1 LLVGKVKKLKTFSD
15 GSWKLEVGR
24 KTNNQQL
31 KTNNRNRQA
40 IPNPPTEIAPEGA
53 I

>member
-1 LLVGKVKKLKTFSD
+1 MEV
-15 GSWKLEVGR
+15 GSWRLEE
-24 KTNNQQL
+24 KPTTSNQQL